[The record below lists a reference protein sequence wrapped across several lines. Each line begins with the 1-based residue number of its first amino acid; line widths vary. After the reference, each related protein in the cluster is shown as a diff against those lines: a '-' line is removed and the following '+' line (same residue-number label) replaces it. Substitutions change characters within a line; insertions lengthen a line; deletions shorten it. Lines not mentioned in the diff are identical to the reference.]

1 MILVHG
7 YNDEL
12 LAVLYWFIDI
22 KIFHHI
28 ASTITGQSDILDKLQ
43 C

>member
-12 LAVLYWFIDI
+12 LAVLYWF
-22 KIFHHI
+22 HWY
-28 ASTITGQSDILDKLQ
+28 
-43 C
+43 